1 MKYFKLLIA
10 FLLVT
15 TIILFTKCG
24 GDENDLEL
32 SEEDLM
38 TEKLAKTWVIT
49 SGSVLV
55 DNEVVTADFT
65 NFTISISSNGTY
77 TSNATSLTRTPN
89 PWSPNGTLHYGGTVD
104 APNLNQL
111 IRDDGL
117 TISFFVDETNLQM
130 SFTFSDE
137 HKDSTGGKIEV
148 INGNWVFEF
157 TAV

>member
-1 MKYFKLLIA
+1 MKYFKLLIV
-10 FLLVT
+10 FLLV
-15 TIILFTKCG
+15 IKVILFTSCG
-24 GDENDLEL
+24 GEGNDPEL
-32 SEEDLM
+32 SEEDIM

-65 NFTISISSNGTY
+65 NFTITISSNGAY
-77 TSNATSLTRTPN
+77 TSNATNLTRTPN
-89 PWSPNGTLHYGGTVD
+89 PWSSNGTLHYGGTTD

-117 TISFFVDETNLQM
+117 SISFSVDEANLQM

-137 HKDSTGGKIEV
+137 HKDSAGGKIEV

-157 TAV
+157 TAA